1 MRTQPDPNQVTH
13 PLHVARQAALIGG
26 AAAFPGFL
34 VGATYGTLRTQTP
47 VIFSLASGG
56 QWFAIATTFWGV
68 RTAILNQT
76 GLLNWW
82 NLTRGAPLHPRHDL
96 NPSREDRVRASTIS
110 GAITG
115 FSLGFLFRGPRN
127 VIPGTI
133 MFTLFGWGGQHA
145 YNYLDKRNS
154 DVIRKEQEM
163 REQGEVKEQLNWLQR
178 VAKSKWSPMS
188 ILTDEEYERMMNEK
202 LLAVEAEIALID
214 EKIEGL
220 RKKQNDMEAQKQKES
235 TSLDKQ

>member
-1 MRTQPDPNQVTH
+1 
-13 PLHVARQAALIGG
+13 
-26 AAAFPGFL
+26 
-34 VGATYGTLRTQTP
+34 
-47 VIFSLASGG
+47 
-56 QWFAIATTFWGV
+56 
-68 RTAILNQT
+68 
-76 GLLNWW
+76 
-82 NLTRGAPLHPRHDL
+82 
-96 NPSREDRVRASTIS
+96 
-110 GAITG
+110 
-115 FSLGFLFRGPRN
+115 
-127 VIPGTI
+127 